1 MKNSSVAKNLRY
13 LALGVL
19 IFGPL
24 TYFAP
29 YVVITYAAFGIY
41 DVTRNSALDTFVL
54 RRYFMGN
61 GILTWLLSPIN
72 TLFDLLALPYLNKGV
87 YSLSDLPSGHR
98 KEVERLISISKQE
111 NLAERL
117 AERAKDF
124 PRAMIF
130 FKWYGQNV
138 DTFLKVPAF
147 HEKWHYVQTIGISVF
162 NKKVSTSK
170 HFGPLRATFR
180 VLYNI
185 NEIDDLSAYIVVGD
199 VTSYW
204 ADNKLFIFDDTLMH
218 QSVNNTDQTRYCLFV
233 DIVRPSLFSLPYIA
247 VVRTVRFF
255 ARSLNYLFYKNWKV
269 LRR

>member
-1 MKNSSVAKNLRY
+1 MSRSPWMKNLRY
-13 LALGVL
+13 LALGIL
-19 IFGPL
+19 IFAPL
-24 TYFAP
+24 AYFAP
-29 YVVITYAAFGIY
+29 YVVATYAIFGLY
-41 DVTRNSALDTFVL
+41 DVTRNTALDGFVV

-61 GILTWLLSPIN
+61 GVLTWLLSPLN
-72 TLFDLLALPYLNKGV
+72 TLFDLLALPYFNKGV
-87 YSLSDLPSGHR
+87 YELNDLPPGHR
-98 KEVERLISISKQE
+98 QEVERLIAISKQE
-111 NLAERL
+111 NLAKRL
-117 AERAKDF
+117 EERAKEF

-138 DTFLKVPAF
+138 DTFLDVPAF
-147 HEKWHYVQTIGISVF
+147 HEKWRYVQTIGISVF

-185 NEIDDLSAYIVVGD
+185 NDIDDLSTYIVVGD

-233 DIVRPSLFSLPYIA
+233 DIVRPSLFSFPYIV

-255 ARSLNYLFYKNWKV
+255 ARSMNYLFYRNWKV
-269 LRR
+269 IGR